1 MNPDQL
7 KNLADAQFERSA
19 YTKTLRESI
28 YARLTVAHNGGLFS
42 ITTSLIAFLAA
53 MPGDE
58 IVVEDIYNNPIRVKR
73 QQLLEQAKNQ
83 YVEIMLEW
91 NTELDKSNRIRR
103 GENV

>member
-7 KNLADAQFERSA
+7 KDLADSQFERVA

-28 YARLTVAHNGGLFS
+28 YSRLNVAHNGGLFFIS
-42 ITTSLIAFLAA
+42 PALIAFLYA

-58 IVVEDIYNNPIRVKR
+58 VVVEDTYNNPIRVNR
-73 QQLLEQAKNQ
+73 PQLLEQAKNQ
-83 YVEIMLEW
+83 YAEVMTEW
-91 NTELDKSNRIRR
+91 NDEINKSNRIRR